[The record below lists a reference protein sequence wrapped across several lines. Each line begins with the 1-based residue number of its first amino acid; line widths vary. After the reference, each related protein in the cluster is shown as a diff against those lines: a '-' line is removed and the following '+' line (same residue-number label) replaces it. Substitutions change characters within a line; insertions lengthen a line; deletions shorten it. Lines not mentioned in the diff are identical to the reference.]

1 MNGRTAPPPG
11 QPQSACITVRDLDIA
26 YGDLI
31 VQRNLN
37 FTVNRRDVFIIMGA
51 SGCGK
56 SSLLRVLAG
65 LHAPLSG
72 SVLYDGVDFWRA
84 PERQRLALL
93 GRTGLLFQS
102 GALWS
107 SMTLA
112 ENIALP
118 LERHT
123 GLTPAQI
130 RDQAAFK
137 LSLVGLAG
145 FEDFYPSQISG
156 GMRKRAG
163 LARAL
168 ACDPEIV
175 FFDEP
180 SAGLDPVSAALLD
193 ELILQLKDNLGMTIV
208 VVTHDLESIFAI
220 GGNSIFLDA
229 GQRTITA
236 RGSPRALRQDWSN
249 PAVARFL
256 NRAKTVIG
264 HDNARG

>member
-1 MNGRTAPPPG
+1 MNGQDAP
-11 QPQSACITVRDLDIA
+11 QPACITVRDLDIA
-26 YGDLI
+26 YGSFV

-37 FTVNRRDVFIIMGA
+37 FTVNRQDVFIIMGA

-72 SVLYDGVDFWRA
+72 SILYNGRDFWQA
-84 PERQRLALL
+84 PERERLDMLKRM
-93 GRTGLLFQS
+93 GMLFQS

-112 ENIALP
+112 ENVALP

-123 GLTPAQI
+123 RLTSAQI
-130 RDQAAFK
+130 REQAVFK

-145 FEDFYPSQISG
+145 CADLYPAQISG

-168 ACDPEIV
+168 AFDPEIV

-180 SAGLDPVSAALLD
+180 SAGLDPVSAAMLD
-193 ELILQLKDNLGMTIV
+193 ELILQLKENLGMTIV
-208 VVTHDLESIFAI
+208 IVTHELASIFAI
-220 GGNSIFLDA
+220 GGNSIFLDVE
-229 GQRTITA
+229 QRTITA
-236 RGSPRALRQDWSN
+236 RGNPRALRQDWSN
-249 PAVARFL
+249 PVVARFL
-256 NRAKTVIG
+256 NRAKTTAG
-264 HDNARG
+264 KQ